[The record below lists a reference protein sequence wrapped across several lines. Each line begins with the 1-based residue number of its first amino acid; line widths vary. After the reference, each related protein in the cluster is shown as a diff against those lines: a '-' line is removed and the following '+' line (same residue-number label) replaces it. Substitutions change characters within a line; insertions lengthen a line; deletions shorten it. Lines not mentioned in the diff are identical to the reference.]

1 MLSKEAKVSERGRA
15 AMRGVR
21 CALLRSVT
29 HWYELLKRFVLRIVT
44 HCYPLLPIDGVDLE
58 RPSIGP
64 PLTHASPACSRCDLM
79 RRPAAADAP
88 VPPLLRLWVG
98 HG

>member
-1 MLSKEAKVSERGRA
+1 MSGF
-15 AMRGVR
+15 R
-21 CALLRSVT
+21 CALLRNVT

-44 HCYPLLPIDGVDLE
+44 HCLLPMDGVDLE
-58 RPSIGP
+58 RPSIAP
-64 PLTHASPACSRCDLM
+64 SLTRASPACSRCDLMVM